1 MQNLIK
7 LFTVLSQKIGASQ
20 IRSKDDELYRQML
33 VMISILIGIAGIVW
47 GIMYLILGLTLSA
60 IFPFAYSL
68 LIGASIILFHF
79 RKRYSH
85 FLFTQLFLTLF
96 TPFFLQWSL
105 GGFSSS
111 GAVVI
116 WAFLAPMGSLM
127 FQGIRKSIGWF
138 IAYMVLVILLA
149 YFDQTLIKQDQ
160 SISEGSRL
168 LFFIM
173 NITAV
178 SAITFSTIMY
188 FLNEQIKQKALN
200 LELLEIS
207 KKDKLKIEEQHS
219 HLSANHIALQEEQD
233 KTQNMLHKIETLF
246 GQQVSEAV
254 VQELV
259 TQKKDFKGK
268 TYNVTILFLDIRD
281 FTRFADSR
289 APEEVASFQNIVFGE
304 LIKIVRKNRG
314 ITNQILG
321 DGIMAVFG
329 APVESNS
336 HIVDAVAAGYAI
348 IGKVNELYEKN
359 KIPQIRVGIG
369 LHCGKVIAGNIGNN
383 YRKQYSLTG
392 TTVIIA
398 SRIEQLNKVYKSQFL
413 VSEKVYKEIRN
424 SGYPITEIGDVEL
437 KGIEQA
443 IGIYQLA

>member
-1 MQNLIK
+1 M
-7 LFTVLSQKIGASQ
+7 
-20 IRSKDDELYRQML
+20 
-33 VMISILIGIAGIVW
+33 
-47 GIMYLILGLTLSA
+47 
-60 IFPFAYSL
+60 
-68 LIGASIILFHF
+68 
-79 RKRYSH
+79 
-85 FLFTQLFLTLF
+85 
-96 TPFFLQWSL
+96 WS
-105 GGFSSS
+105 
-111 GAVVI
+111 
-116 WAFLAPMGSLM
+116 FLAPMGSLM

-149 YFDQTLIKQDQ
+149 YFDQTFAEQDK

-173 NITAV
+173 NITVV

-188 FLNEQIKQKALN
+188 FINEQIKQKTLN

-207 KKDKLKIEEQHS
+207 KKDKLKIEEQHTQ
-219 HLSANHIALQEEQD
+219 LSANHIALQEEQD

-246 GQQVSEAV
+246 GQQVSKEV

-268 TYNVTILFLDIRD
+268 AYNVTIFFLDIRD

-304 LIKIVRKNRG
+304 FIEIIRKNRG

-348 IGKVNELYEKN
+348 IGKINELYEKN
-359 KIPQIRVGIG
+359 KIPRIRIGIG

-383 YRKQYSLTG
+383 TRKHYSLTG

-424 SGYPITEIGDVEL
+424 SGYPITKIGDVEL
-437 KGIEQA
+437 SGIEQS